1 MTVAGDVIMR
11 TSNIIPALMELLV
24 IEHFPLIIRDFT
36 KLKCKPNEQ
45 ARPCNS
51 TDSKIVPHRG
61 VEALNTFIIQI
72 PV

>member
-1 MTVAGDVIMR
+1 
-11 TSNIIPALMELLV
+11 MELLV

-51 TDSKIVPHRG
+51 TDSKIVPHKG